1 MIMHVFYVKIVW
13 ITRGLA
19 LHECSNEEHYEILFV
34 EFIILRIF
42 YIFPPPSPPI
52 PEIITSF
59 ISFWMI
65 EDETINE

>member
-1 MIMHVFYVKIVW
+1 MNAH
-13 ITRGLA
+13 
-19 LHECSNEEHYEILFV
+19 EEHYEILFV

-42 YIFPPPSPPI
+42 YISPPPL

-65 EDETINE
+65 EDKTINE